1 MELFILLI
9 VVICVCIIVCFSYLL
24 ATWIKYI
31 RKQQI
36 EKVKKASKV
45 YYEILKLNT
54 NFNFNN
60 EILKQYCYC
69 ERCDSKREYDRI
81 DLTELLMQRFENNL
95 AGYKNV
101 FDTINSNLA
110 LYKQY
115 QNELQRVKTI
125 NKSTNTGGVKIKYN
139 KFLQIESNLCGQI
152 ELRPICSTSFLS
164 QASYL
169 SPQGRKYY
177 EKELLFTQ
185 SEMESIYQQTI
196 KRIQEKAWFVQQ
208 VKNERLKMTDS
219 LRYDILHRDNFKC
232 QICGASASDGVKL
245 HVDHIIPISKGGKT
259 EMSNLRTLCDRC
271 NFGKRDKI
279 E

>member
-1 MELFILLI
+1 MVSFILLI
-9 VVICVCIIVCFSYLL
+9 VVICICIIICFGYLL
-24 ATWIKYI
+24 SIWIKNI
-31 RKQQI
+31 KKQQI
-36 EKVKKASKV
+36 EKVKKVSKV
-45 YYEILKLNT
+45 YNEIFKLNK
-54 NFNFNN
+54 NYNFNN

-69 ERCDSKREYDRI
+69 ERCDSKREYDRL

-95 AGYKNV
+95 SGYKNV
-101 FDTINSNLA
+101 FDIINSNLVF
-110 LYKQY
+110 YKKY
-115 QNELQRVKTI
+115 QSELLRIKKI
-125 NKSTNTGGVKIKYN
+125 NKSTSTYGVKIKYN
-139 KFLQIESNLCGQI
+139 KFLKIESKICSQI

-185 SEMESIYQQTI
+185 SEMESIYRQTI
-196 KRIQEKAWFVQQ
+196 NRIQERAWFVQQ
-208 VKNERLKMTDS
+208 VKNERLKMTNS
-219 LRYDILHRDNFKC
+219 LRYDVMHRDNFKC
-232 QICGASASDGVKL
+232 QLCGASASDGVKL
-245 HVDHIIPISKGGKT
+245 HIDHIIPVSKGGKT